1 MVAVPS
7 GGRRFHA
14 RLVKLKA
21 ANYCAPLQP
30 RFQPFS
36 YQGPDAGKF
45 HRAKIGTSSPFG
57 CELLVVGQ
65 FDSCW
70 PVDQRGVS
78 WGQNRTTPDETI
90 LQLNFASSSVPSV
103 PESPER
109 GKILIS
115 GESGDVP
122 IRI

>member
-1 MVAVPS
+1 MRAS
-7 GGRRFHA
+7 FIGR
-14 RLVKLKA
+14 KLGLR
-21 ANYCAPLQP
+21 P
-30 RFQPFS
+30 
-36 YQGPDAGKF
+36 
-45 HRAKIGTSSPFG
+45 PFG

-65 FDSCW
+65 FDSGW

-78 WGQNRTTPDETI
+78 WGQNRTTPDEII
-90 LQLNFASSSVPSV
+90 LQLNFASSPVPSV

-122 IRI
+122 IRM